1 MKILLCSLLVVRD
14 PALKVPRTIPAWEL
28 PILEAMYGEGN
39 LEDVQ
44 QFEGDVDQILEP
56 DQEMDRLCRVYGRDK
71 ETKVPNAELAYG
83 RGPAGVRVLA
93 QSMKAAIVD
102 GEKDDDAPK
111 RRGRPPKVEQD
122 NE

>member
-1 MKILLCSLLVVRD
+1 MKILLCSLQVVRD
-14 PALKVPRTIPAWEL
+14 PTLKVPRTVPAWEL

-44 QFEGDVDQILEP
+44 QHEGEVDQILDPE
-56 DQEMDRLCRVYGRDK
+56 QEMDRLIRVYGRDK

-93 QSMKAAIVD
+93 ASMKAAVIDSD
-102 GEKDDDAPK
+102 GEDAPK
-111 RRGRPPKVEQD
+111 RRGRPPKAEQD
-122 NE
+122 SE